1 MTESS
6 VPAPPLD
13 PADVDGVIQAVRFE
27 LFRENIYGALD
38 ILEAAQVKRPH
49 SRYVEQSARIRSW
62 LGHLESR
69 EAYVAAQEQQYRGL
83 RWKMGLKLLE
93 KQLRMLSGKKT
104 RKMIERRGR
113 DPEFQELD
121 RRHLALELLEL
132 RIAAAPLDH
141 LAGLLAGE
149 HAQLLLQEL
158 ETHLPAQ
165 APVLLLLRGH
175 VGLAALQ
182 VAEPGADARGLL
194 DVAGMRALGL
204 GGLQDVERAVDV
216 LAEELEAHGLDH
228 AVHVGGIEG
237 RGGHRRL
244 GHERII
250 PRRIVSPRRGRLC
263 PALAE
268 TEDLGEARVRAQA
281 PQRSQAWA
289 SS

>member
-38 ILEAAQVKRPH
+38 ILEAAQAKRPH

-113 DPEFQELD
+113 DPEFQELE
-121 RRHLALELLEL
+121 REVAAVKLLEL

-175 VGLAALQ
+175 VGLAAGQ
-182 VAEPGADARGLL
+182 MAQPGSDARGLL
-194 DVAGMRALGL
+194 HVARMRAGGL
-204 GGLQDVERAVDV
+204 GGIQDLEGAVDV
-216 LAEELEAHGLDH
+216 LAVELEAHRLDH
-228 AVHVGGIEG
+228 AVHVSGIERG
-237 RGGHRRL
+237 RGHGRL
-244 GHERII
+244 GHDGVI
-250 PRRIVSPRRGRLC
+250 PPRIVSLRCRRFR
-263 PALAE
+263 
-268 TEDLGEARVRAQA
+268 T
-281 PQRSQAWA
+281 
-289 SS
+289 